1 MLGIPLPDST
11 QWDLIEQ
18 VANDIYQVF
27 YTLEYLA
34 AQGHL
39 PHLDDTTVKILSK
52 IKEYKYLKDLK
63 VRKGT
68 FTTGIISYYE
78 GKIIHLN
85 YSSSK
90 HAGENMTRLLNQRQ
104 KHLPPIKLMC
114 DALSRNVPKEHDV
127 ILMNCIAHARRKFV
141 EVEQF
146 FPNECAYVIE
156 QLAEVYRH
164 DAYIKHRKMDDV
176 QRLRYHQTHSSPI
189 MKELKCWLQRQLED
203 KLVEENNSLGKAI
216 RYTLKHWEPLTHFLK
231 TEGAPLDNNIV
242 EASLK
247 VPIRIRKNAM
257 FYKTEHGAFIGSM
270 LISIIQTCQAN
281 KVNPVE
287 YLTALQANKS
297 QVFKEPQNWVPWD
310 YGNHISPQAVA
321 QATA

>member
-1 MLGIPLPDST
+1 
-11 QWDLIEQ
+11 
-18 VANDIYQVF
+18 
-27 YTLEYLA
+27 
-34 AQGHL
+34 
-39 PHLDDTTVKILSK
+39 
-52 IKEYKYLKDLK
+52 
-63 VRKGT
+63 
-68 FTTGIISYYE
+68 
-78 GKIIHLN
+78 
-85 YSSSK
+85 
-90 HAGENMTRLLNQRQ
+90 
-104 KHLPPIKLMC
+104 MC

-146 FPNECAYVIE
+146 FPDECAYVIE
-156 QLAEVYRH
+156 QLADVYRH
-164 DAYIKHRKMDDV
+164 DAYIKDCKVDDV
-176 QRLRYHQTHSSPI
+176 QRLRYHQTHSGPI
-189 MKELKCWLQRQLED
+189 MQKLKYWLQRQLED
-203 KLVEENNSLGKAI
+203 NLIEENNSLGKAI

-287 YLTALQANKS
+287 YLAALQANKS
-297 QVFKEPQNWVPWD
+297 QVFKEPAQWLPWN
-310 YGNHISPQAVA
+310 YYNHISPQAVA